1 VHRDT
6 ERPSLTELFQQDS
19 LFLNYVIY
27 KAARFLFNLYGNT
40 FEMLD
45 VRFEETANGRE
56 CMTEMRKINIVEEIT
71 SQV

>member
-1 VHRDT
+1 M

-27 KAARFLFNLYGNT
+27 KAAGFLFSLYGDT

-45 VRFEETANGRE
+45 VRFETANGRE
-56 CMTEMRKINIVEEIT
+56 YMTEMRKINIVEEIT